1 MCRKQLR
8 KVGLEQ
14 AQRQATQGVL
24 AVERARGGRMVLQMG
39 AALLGC
45 TTANTD
51 LYCIRS

>member
-1 MCRKQLR
+1 
-8 KVGLEQ
+8 
-14 AQRQATQGVL
+14 
-24 AVERARGGRMVLQMG
+24 MVLQMG